1 MITVEEY
8 FGKKIASP
16 FASAQMI
23 ENATNLLEKVNRC
36 LVDFGLIHGEVPID
50 PDTGTQISGAKGGSG
65 DGGFRLPDSSTGVPN
80 SKHKTA
86 HAVDVYDP
94 EGKLDAW
101 LDDRLL
107 TLYGLYRE
115 APGSTLHWTH
125 LQDIPPGSGHRTFF
139 P

>member
-8 FGKKIASP
+8 FGKKIGLPQVTAI
-16 FASAQMI
+16 MI
-23 ENATNLLEKVNRC
+23 ENATGLLEKVNRC
-36 LVDFGLIHGEVPID
+36 LTDFGDVPND
-50 PDTGTQISGAKGGSG
+50 PDTGTQISGAKGGIG
-65 DGGFRLPDSSTGVPN
+65 DGGFRLPFSATGAKS

-101 LDDRLL
+101 LDDRKL

-115 APGSTLHWTH
+115 SPEATIGWTH
-125 LQDIPPGSGHRTFF
+125 LQDIPPGSGHRTFY